1 MREQAEYEDLL
12 ANWADLELGLGVIL
26 SNPHK
31 AQEFVARVHQYDR
44 WMQSLVQRET
54 DLGLYQ
60 LFQLASNS
68 PVGYS
73 ASHSLICSV
82 LCHLIAQDMGIA
94 HMQRD
99 SLVRAALTMNVAMTQ
114 LQDVLA
120 NQKEKPDAAQQEAI
134 RTHAAKGAL
143 WLGKLGV
150 TDKDWLDIVAH
161 HHDANAPMPANP
173 QDFTSASLAS
183 ILKAVDRYAAMISP
197 RHSRAGRSALESIK
211 SILGMSTTASDP
223 IGQSLVRAVGLYP
236 PGTYVALDTAELGV
250 VVRRSKRPNQPFLVL
265 IGNAQSELLAAP
277 RLHDPASSGTQV
289 RASLA
294 ASQVHLHLN
303 HAHILR
309 LGAYAARL
317 R

>member
-1 MREQAEYEDLL
+1 MRDEAEYEDLM
-12 ANWADLELGLGVIL
+12 ANWSDLELGLSVIL
-26 SNPHK
+26 ANPQQ
-31 AQEFVARVHQYDR
+31 AQEFLPRVHQYDR
-44 WMQSLVQRET
+44 WMQSLLERET

-73 ASHSLICSV
+73 ASHALICGV
-82 LCHLIAQDMGIA
+82 LCHLIAKEMAISA
-94 HMQRD
+94 SERD
-99 SLVRAALTMNVAMTQ
+99 SLVHAALTMNIAMTR
-114 LQDVLA
+114 LQDELA
-120 NQKEKPDAAQQEAI
+120 HQKEKPSPPQQEAI
-134 RTHAAKGAL
+134 RTHSVKGAMM
-143 WLGKLGV
+143 LGALGV
-150 TDKDWLDIVAH
+150 RDENWLDIVAH
-161 HHDANAPMPANP
+161 HHEGESGIKSSGTAQGTAAH
-173 QDFTSASLAS
+173 AA

-211 SILGMSTTASDP
+211 SILGMATTATDP

-236 PGTYVALDTAELGV
+236 PGTYVALDTAELAV
-250 VVRRSKRPNQPFLVL
+250 VVRRSVRPNQPFLVL
-265 IGNAQSELLAAP
+265 ISTPQGELLATP
-277 RLHDPASSGTQV
+277 RLHDPAAAGTQI

-294 ASQVHLHLN
+294 ASQVHLHIN

>member
-1 MREQAEYEDLL
+1 MRDEAEYEDLL
-12 ANWADLELGLGVIL
+12 ANWSDLELGLGVIL
-26 SNPHK
+26 ANPHK
-31 AQEFVARVHQYDR
+31 AQEFVARVGQYDR
-44 WMQSLVQRET
+44 WMQSLVARET

-73 ASHSLICSV
+73 ASHALVCSV

-94 HMQRD
+94 QPQRD
-99 SLVRAALTMNVAMTQ
+99 SLVRAALTMNVAMTAMQDQ
-114 LQDVLA
+114 LA
-120 NQKEKPDAAQQEAI
+120 TQKEKPDAAQQEAI
-134 RTHAAKGAL
+134 RTHATKGAVL
-143 WLGKLGV
+143 LGSLGV
-150 TDKDWLDIVAH
+150 QDENWIDIVVH
-161 HHDANAPMPANP
+161 HHDAEATLPENP
-173 QDFTSASLAS
+173 REFTSAMLAA

-211 SILGMSTTASDP
+211 SILGMSTAATDP

-250 VVRRSKRPNQPFLVL
+250 VVRRSPRPNQPFLVL
-265 IGNAQSELLAAP
+265 IGNAQSELLSAP

-294 ASQVHLHLN
+294 AAQVHLHLN